1 MTTDLTPVSPAKL
14 ARLEAAAQR
23 RRGPVL
29 LADVSGSM
37 DTQDTVGGLRR
48 IDHLAQLMGHLLSRT
63 RLQALIAFETT
74 PVHIPLQGAIQLPR
88 PSGSTHLGLALDDVL
103 RLSPTPTRC
112 IILCDGEV
120 TDRDRAMT
128 NASHLRYQSIPI
140 DAFFVGDDN
149 DLEAQRFLRELVA
162 MGAPGGSY
170 AKHQL
175 GDHYRIAEEIVL
187 RLTHD
192 ARR

>member
-1 MTTDLTPVSPAKL
+1 MPNTSLTPISPTKL
-14 ARLEAAAQR
+14 ARLEAATQR

-37 DTQDTVGGLRR
+37 DRQDTMGGLRR

-74 PVHIPLQGAIQLPR
+74 PIHIPLAGAIQLPR

-103 RLSPTPTRC
+103 HLSPTPTRC
-112 IILCDGEV
+112 IVLCDGDV
-120 TDRDRAMT
+120 SDRDRALA
-128 NASHLRYQSIPI
+128 NAALLRPMPI

-149 DLEAQRFLRELVA
+149 DLRAQAFLRQLVDA
-162 MGAPGGSY
+162 AGPGGSY
-170 AKHQL
+170 AKHAL
-175 GDHYRIAEEIVL
+175 GDHYRIAEDIIL